1 MLTSTDG
8 KKPNQTTRPS
18 GALSSRQITA
28 LVQTNKWW
36 PFDRV
41 DGKLLVKLHKQHTRH
56 QATIE
61 QVEEAPW

>member
-1 MLTSTDG
+1 MPTSTDG
-8 KKPNQTTRPS
+8 KKPKQTTRPS

-28 LVQTNKWW
+28 LVQTNRWW

-41 DGKLLVKLHKQHTRH
+41 DGKILVQLHKQH
-56 QATIE
+56 QKTIE